1 MKTKPFLH
9 QAQYILLFYATTVIV
24 IINII
29 IICNII
35 ATL

>member
-9 QAQYILLFYATTVIV
+9 QAQYIFLFYTTTVIV

-35 ATL
+35 GTL